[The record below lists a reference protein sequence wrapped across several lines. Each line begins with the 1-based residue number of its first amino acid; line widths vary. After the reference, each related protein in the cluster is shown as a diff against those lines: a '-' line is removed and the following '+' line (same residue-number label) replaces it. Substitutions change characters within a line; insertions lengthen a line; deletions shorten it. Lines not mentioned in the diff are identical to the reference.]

1 MLRTS
6 MPFRHGV
13 NSHSDLCSL
22 AFHKTRAHLK
32 AEVMGTL
39 LGLVVLVL
47 DVLAIVDCIK
57 TIKDTGKKVLWIVLI
72 LILPVVGLILY
83 YLVGKKK

>member
-1 MLRTS
+1 
-6 MPFRHGV
+6 
-13 NSHSDLCSL
+13 
-22 AFHKTRAHLK
+22 
-32 AEVMGTL
+32 MGNL
-39 LGLVVLVL
+39 LGLVILVL

-72 LILPVVGLILY
+72 IILPLVGLILY